1 MASRSSSA
9 FWIFLTFVIILHFV
23 LHLALGLGDG
33 APDLLTVALLLGARR
48 MRPSFAAGLGLL
60 LGLLNDVSISSFG
73 AESVVLTVLGWLGA
87 RSRDLFEGDS
97 LLFVGAYLFLGKLLH
112 DAGYLLLA
120 RDLSRGP
127 LGPQLLLHAPMAA
140 VYAAGGGII
149 ALLVY
154 RASTG
159 RR

>member
-9 FWIFLTFVIILHFV
+9 FWIFLTFVVIIHFI

-33 APDLLTVALLLGARR
+33 APDLVTVALLLGARR
-48 MRPSFAAGLGLL
+48 MRPSYAAGLGLL
-60 LGLLNDVSISSFG
+60 LGVLNDVSISSFG

-112 DAGYLLLA
+112 DAGYMLLA
-120 RDLSRGP
+120 LDSSRGS
-127 LGPQLLLHAPMAA
+127 LGSQLLVQAPMAA
-140 VYAAGGGII
+140 VYAMVGGIV
-149 ALLVY
+149 ALLVF

-159 RR
+159 QR

>member
-1 MASRSSSA
+1 MAARSSA
-9 FWIFLTFVIILHFV
+9 FWIFLLFVVILHFI
-23 LHLALGLGDG
+23 LHLALGLGHR

-48 MRPSFAAGLGLL
+48 MRPSFGAAFGLFLGLI
-60 LGLLNDVSISSFG
+60 NDVSIAAFG
-73 AESVVLTVLGWLGA
+73 AEAVVLSVLGWLGA

-97 LLFVGAYLFLGKLLH
+97 LLFVGVYLFLGKLLH

-120 RDLSRGP
+120 RDGQEP
-127 LGPQLLLHAPMAA
+127 IGPQLLVQAPIAA
-140 VYAAGGGII
+140 LYAAGGGII

-159 RR
+159 KR